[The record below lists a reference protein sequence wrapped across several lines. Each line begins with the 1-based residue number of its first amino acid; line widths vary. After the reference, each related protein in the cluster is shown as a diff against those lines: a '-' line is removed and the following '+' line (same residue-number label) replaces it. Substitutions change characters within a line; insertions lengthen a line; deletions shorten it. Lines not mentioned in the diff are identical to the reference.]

1 MLIPDLGKCQHN
13 KGGSLLFRRR
23 RGDLPFGPGGGRI
36 PNTGTKG
43 HPEALEGLE
52 EGDELLSLIGSDL
65 VDRDED
71 KDE

>member
-1 MLIPDLGKCQHN
+1 MSKV
-13 KGGSLLFRRR
+13 FRT
-23 RGDLPFGPGGGRI
+23 FGPGGGRI

-52 EGDELLSLIGSDL
+52 EGELSLIGSDL